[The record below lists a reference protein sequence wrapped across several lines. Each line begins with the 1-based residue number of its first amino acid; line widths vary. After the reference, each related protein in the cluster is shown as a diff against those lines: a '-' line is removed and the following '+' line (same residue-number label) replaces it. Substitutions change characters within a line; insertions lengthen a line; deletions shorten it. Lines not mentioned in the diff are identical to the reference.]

1 MFRIRVAFALA
12 ASFLCGPAYAQS
24 PASGP
29 AVPLNTVNATGAFQK
44 QTVKATHALAWWSAP
59 ERQVRLVLFDHP
71 PSAGMLAAA
80 KKGSFGEE
88 GPVMRID
95 VGFKGAGRTIADVSD
110 CFVNV
115 HYPKDGPMGT
125 NTDAKGCGLER
136 IVTDGTP
143 GGTVQLAMKGSG
155 MAGLD
160 ARFTW
165 DITLHVP
172 IAK

>member
-1 MFRIRVAFALA
+1 MSRIRVAIVLA
-12 ASFLCGPAYAQS
+12 ASFLSSHANAQAPA
-24 PASGP
+24 P
-29 AVPLNTVNATGAFQK
+29 AVPLNTVVATGGFQGE
-44 QTVKATHALAWWSAP
+44 TAKATHALAWWSAP

-80 KKGSFGEE
+80 KKGVFGEE
-88 GPVMRID
+88 GPVMRVDI
-95 VGFKGAGRTIADVSD
+95 GFTGAGRTLAAVSD

-115 HYPKDGPMGT
+115 TYPKGGPIGT
-125 NTDAKGCGLER
+125 NTDAKGCGIER
-136 IVTDGTP
+136 VVTDGKP

-165 DITLHVP
+165 DIKLHVP

>member
-1 MFRIRVAFALA
+1 MSRIPVALVLA
-12 ASFLCGPAYAQS
+12 ASFVSGHAYAQA
-24 PASGP
+24 PAP
-29 AVPLNTVNATGAFQK
+29 ALPLNTVVATGGFQGE
-44 QTVKATHALAWWSAP
+44 TVKATHALAWSTP
-59 ERQVRLVLFDHP
+59 EREVRLVLFDHP

-88 GPVMRID
+88 GPVMRVYI
-95 VGFKGAGRTIADVSD
+95 GFKGAGRTLADVSD

-115 HYPKDGPMGT
+115 HYPKGGPIGT

-136 IVTDGTP
+136 VVTDGKP

-165 DITLHVP
+165 DIKLNVP